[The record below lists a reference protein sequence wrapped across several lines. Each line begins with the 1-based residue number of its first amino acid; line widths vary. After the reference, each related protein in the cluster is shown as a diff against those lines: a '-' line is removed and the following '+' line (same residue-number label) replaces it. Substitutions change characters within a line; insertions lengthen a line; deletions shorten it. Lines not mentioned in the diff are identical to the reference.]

1 MGEHQAMASACQR
14 LLVWLPL
21 LFTGSFF
28 SQLFSS
34 LWGTKETRI
43 LILGLDGA
51 GKTTI
56 LYRSVMIWRR
66 PYSASMIHHVM
77 GDHYVI
83 HAPSL
88 SLRLQVGEVV
98 TTIPSEWVGLGRL
111 TWTCCSP
118 QQVFVCS
125 QRGGEETHTWGT
137 KLLHEPLLCMTA
149 VLSTFMVGFSSVAAI
164 DKCIMVRHH
173 DHHHG
178 HHQSFLFP
186 FWLQVAA
193 IL

>member
-1 MGEHQAMASACQR
+1 
-14 LLVWLPL
+14 
-21 LFTGSFF
+21 
-28 SQLFSS
+28 
-34 LWGTKETRI
+34 
-43 LILGLDGA
+43 
-51 GKTTI
+51 
-56 LYRSVMIWRR
+56 
-66 PYSASMIHHVM
+66 M
-77 GDHYVI
+77 GDQRDENSHSWFGWSRQDHYIVQVSNDMEKALLCQ
-83 HAPSL
+83 HDPPRDGWSL
-88 SLRLQVGEVV
+88 RYTCTLSLTLRLQVGEVV

-164 DKCIMVRHH
+164 DKCIMVCHH
-173 DHHHG
+173 GHHRG

-186 FWLQVAA
+186 FWLQVASHLVMWWVQS
-193 IL
+193 ILSYPNPLFQRVFW